1 MHRLGSAAT
10 GAESGPHRQN
20 LLQSMGA
27 SKGHPDPQL
36 QDEKDDMLDLVNKV
50 QMFRIATKKIN
61 HNLEVKGKTPVFKLA
76 AADP

>member
-1 MHRLGSAAT
+1 
-10 GAESGPHRQN
+10 
-20 LLQSMGA
+20 MGA